1 MASLENFF
9 QSHLIY
15 SLGAFLLLFVLLLGW
30 NIVQQV
36 QLGKFKKR
44 NEALFAGKKVASIE
58 ELLLA
63 HVQTLKTLDKD
74 IQELYNIS
82 NQINRLA
89 HRGFHKLGFVR
100 FNPFK
105 DVGGD
110 QSFAIALLD
119 GKNNG
124 LTLSSLYGREGVRVY
139 AKSISGGQAEKYPL
153 TEEEKEAI
161 AMAISEKKSKLQ
173 NPNNK

>member
-1 MASLENFF
+1 MASLDNIF
-9 QSHLIY
+9 QNHLVYIF
-15 SLGAFLLLFVLLLGW
+15 GGFLLLFVALLIW
-30 NIVQQV
+30 NIIQQI

-44 NEALFAGKKVASIE
+44 NEELFAGNKVASIE

-89 HRGFHKLGFVR
+89 HRGFHKMGFVR
-100 FNPFK
+100 FNPFS

-139 AKSISGGQAEKYPL
+139 AKSIVSGQAEKYPL
-153 TEEEKEAI
+153 TEEEKKAI
-161 AMAISEKKSKLQ
+161 KMAMGDMEKKIPEK
-173 NPNNK
+173 N